1 MAEKQRFVAVDQ
13 TMIIYY
19 FFLVCFFIVY
29 TILSVIAILR
39 QCAKRTVFCS
49 KSNFTVIKSQIL
61 SCSSFLYQLLCL
73 TLYHLFGRE
82 ARKEKHKLWRTLTRL
97 VNNWTLLAYYMSLNM
112 HMEEQMN
119 CSAQKV
125 VYVQEVKIS
134 NNDANIDPL
143 LFDMVSEDPEI
154 KHFNISNGVYH
165 V

>member
-1 MAEKQRFVAVDQ
+1 
-13 TMIIYY
+13 
-19 FFLVCFFIVY
+19 
-29 TILSVIAILR
+29 
-39 QCAKRTVFCS
+39 
-49 KSNFTVIKSQIL
+49 
-61 SCSSFLYQLLCL
+61 
-73 TLYHLFGRE
+73 
-82 ARKEKHKLWRTLTRL
+82 
-97 VNNWTLLAYYMSLNM
+97 M